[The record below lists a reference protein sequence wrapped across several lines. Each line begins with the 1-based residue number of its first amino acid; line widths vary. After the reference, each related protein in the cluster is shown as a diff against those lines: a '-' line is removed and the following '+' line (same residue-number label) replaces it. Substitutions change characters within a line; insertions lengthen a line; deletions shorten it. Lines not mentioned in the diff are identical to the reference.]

1 MLTFLVPLVD
11 LGTAASHVFH
21 ELENGFD
28 REFEMVVPLV
38 ISFQMPP
45 SALTYI
51 YFKKSSDSVYCVCS
65 PDCED
70 LELLY
75 SHRALCCSNWNFMT
89 FI

>member
-21 ELENGFD
+21 ELENGF
-28 REFEMVVPLV
+28 EKVVPLV

-51 YFKKSSDSVYCVCS
+51 YFKKSSDSVYCFCF
-65 PDCED
+65 PDSED
-70 LELLY
+70 LK
-75 SHRALCCSNWNFMT
+75 
-89 FI
+89 